1 MKKITNLK
9 FRIIMT
15 LTEGHQARFE
25 YTDRMMAQAHY
36 DQLRATMVCGGLAIK
51 TIEFEKDKV

>member
-9 FRIIMT
+9 FKISLT
-15 LTEGHQARFE
+15 LTEGHRAQFE
-25 YTDRMMAQAHY
+25 YSDEMMARSHY

-51 TIEFEKDKV
+51 TITFVAD

>member
-1 MKKITNLK
+1 
-9 FRIIMT
+9 MT